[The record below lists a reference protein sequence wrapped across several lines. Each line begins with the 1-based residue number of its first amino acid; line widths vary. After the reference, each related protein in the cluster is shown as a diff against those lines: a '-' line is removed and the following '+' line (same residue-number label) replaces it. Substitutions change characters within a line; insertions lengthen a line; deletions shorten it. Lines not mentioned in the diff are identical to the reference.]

1 MPPTL
6 ADLDDAPLPA
16 WAAACDAA
24 AMLALFVAAAVTL
37 GGGFRVWIGDFRL
50 SITSPTAIIGIA
62 LLLLISRH
70 ALVRRPDVVT
80 RLRAVA
86 IRVVRSDGFS
96 VVRGPF
102 LATRVGVAAVGLMA
116 VYTVGYPPGTPPI
129 RASTSE
135 IVNLP
140 LRWDAGWYCH
150 IARLGYRWDR
160 QYANRQHNIAFF
172 PAYPTM
178 IWLGG
183 RLFGGSPAAYVF
195 TGVAISH
202 VAFLWSLVL
211 LYQLARL
218 ELGNDSMAGASVVL
232 LASYPFSIFHGAV
245 YTESLFLLGAVG
257 ACLSFKREQWIR
269 CALWGLLVGLSRP
282 NGFLL
287 ALTLATLAYTQRI
300 WKAHSPDRSR
310 TFVPM
315 MAALAP
321 VAGAVIFSIY
331 IASLTGNP
339 LQWAAQH
346 AAWGRTFK
354 GALPIAEAAAFAAEH
369 GVEGYL
375 AALPYNVL
383 NAVPAVCAI
392 ALIVPVWLRLG
403 PAYGVFLLTNLV
415 PPLVVGGV
423 MSMGRLTATMF
434 PLFLWLGARTGGPT
448 PNLTVAFVMLQA
460 LAAVLFYTWRPLY

>member
-6 ADLDDAPLPA
+6 ADLDEAPLPA

-37 GGGFRVWIGDFRL
+37 GGGFRVWIGDVRL
-50 SITSPTAIIGIA
+50 SVTSPGAIIGIA
-62 LLLLISRH
+62 LLLLIWRH
-70 ALVRRPDVVT
+70 ARVRRPDVVT
-80 RLRAVA
+80 RLRAA
-86 IRVVRSDGFS
+86 TIRLFRSDGFGAA
-96 VVRGPF
+96 RGPF
-102 LATRVGVAAVGLMA
+102 LATRLGVAAVGLMA
-116 VYTVGYPPGTPPI
+116 VYTVGYPPGAPPI

-202 VAFLWSLVL
+202 VAFLWGLVL
-211 LYQLARL
+211 LYQLAKL
-218 ELGNDSMAGASVVL
+218 ELGNDAMARASVLL
-232 LASYPFSIFHGAV
+232 LAYYPFSVFHGAV

-257 ACLSFKREQWIR
+257 ACLSFKREQWNR

-287 ALTLATLAYTQRI
+287 ALTLGTLAYTQRV
-300 WKAHSPDRSR
+300 WRARSPDRSR

-315 MAALAP
+315 VAAIAP
-321 VAGAVIFSIY
+321 LAGAAIFSLY

-354 GALPIAEAAAFAAEH
+354 GALPLAEAAAFATKH

-375 AALPYNVL
+375 AALPYDVL
-383 NAVPAVCAI
+383 NAVPAVCALV
-392 ALIVPVWLRLG
+392 LIVPVWLRLG

-448 PNLTVAFVMLQA
+448 PNVTVAFVMLQA